1 MAVSYFQFKMFE
13 WNKKSAISPSFLHS
27 LRVTIKNGNMH
38 NDTYAQ
44 NGIISTNIQNTQNKI
59 FTGLKI

>member
-1 MAVSYFQFKMFE
+1 MFD
-13 WNKKSAISPSFLHS
+13 KKSAISPSFLHS
-27 LRVTIKNGNMH
+27 LRVTIKTRNMH

-59 FTGLKI
+59 FTSLKI